1 MPAGTKDRIFW
12 GIGQVLA
19 KRRRN
24 EILAA
29 GARWRLLKLLNIY
42 RMLVASAS
50 IAVALTPLFA
60 RHLDIQAPYVVA
72 VTGSSYL
79 LLGLLSIGLLARQWP
94 SLSIQSE
101 LQPLVDL
108 VALIVITQASGA
120 QIPLF
125 VFLLIPPVAVAAAS
139 ALNLRRAVFFAALC
153 ALITLGATLGVG
165 FNQDLAIL
173 IYTRAGFFA
182 LGLIAVAISAHQM
195 ATRLFET
202 EALAEKRGIEVR
214 ELDAINRRII
224 AQMRTGVMITDASG
238 DILRANPAATG
249 YITPQLRSAISRL
262 AGSAAYS
269 GSSVYE
275 RENASSLLLTV
286 VPLNPSR
293 NARRLVFLEDN
304 EVAHEQARA
313 MKLAALGRLTA
324 GIAHQ
329 VRNPLAAIS
338 HANELLREDG
348 TLDGQQ
354 QHLSR
359 IITNQS
365 ARLSGMV
372 ESILKL
378 SRRDTVQPALIELK
392 PWLDS
397 FLRDY
402 SERHPE
408 QADRLRL
415 NADKMDSVEVRFD
428 PGQLEHVVVNLV
440 DNAFLHGDSDKGVAI
455 RVGFNSAH
463 VYLDVLDRGPGI
475 AQPERLFEPFATT
488 RTDGTGLGLYLAR
501 ELAVA
506 NNARLSAYA
515 RESGGTRFRL
525 EFAQD
530 KAWLE

>member
-19 KRRRN
+19 KRLRN

-29 GARWRLLKLLNIY
+29 EARWRLLKVLNIY
-42 RMLVASAS
+42 RMSVASAT
-50 IAVALTPLFA
+50 IAVSLTPLFA
-60 RHLDIQAPYVVA
+60 RHLDIQAPYVVVIA
-72 VTGSSYL
+72 GSSYL
-79 LLGLLSIGLLARQWP
+79 LMGLVSIGLLARQWP
-94 SLSIQSE
+94 GLAIQSE
-101 LQPLVDL
+101 LQPLLDL
-108 VALIVITQASGA
+108 VALTVITQASGA
-120 QIPLF
+120 QISLF

-153 ALITLGATLGVG
+153 ALITLGATLGTG
-165 FNQDLAIL
+165 FSQDLAVL
-173 IYTRAGFFA
+173 VYTRAGLFA
-182 LGLIAVAISAHQM
+182 LGLIAVAITAHQM

-224 AQMRTGVMITDASG
+224 AHMRTGVMITDGNG
-238 DILRANPAATG
+238 DILRANPSATS
-249 YITPQLRSAISRL
+249 YITPQLRSTIARL
-262 AGSAAYS
+262 AGPDAPS

-275 RENASSLLLTV
+275 RENASSLLLMV
-286 VPLNPSR
+286 VPLDSTR
-293 NARRLVFLEDN
+293 NGRRLVFLEDN

-329 VRNPLAAIS
+329 VRNPLTAIA
-338 HANELLREDG
+338 HANELLSEDG

-359 IITNQS
+359 IIANQS
-365 ARLSGMV
+365 ARLGGMV

-378 SRRDTVQPALIELK
+378 SRRDTVQPSLIELK

-397 FLRDY
+397 LLRDY

-408 QADRLRL
+408 LANRLRL
-415 NADKMDSVEVRFD
+415 LADKMDGIEVRFD

-440 DNAFLHGDSDKGVAI
+440 DNAFLHGDSDSGVGI

-463 VYLDVLDRGPGI
+463 VYLDVIDRGPGI

-506 NNARLSAYA
+506 NNAQLSAAA
-515 RESGGTRFRL
+515 REGGGTRFRL